1 MLVEKQLQN
10 GGGTLLSPRLQVPLP
25 HDIDFYP
32 DNTCYL
38 SHFATDRECS
48 HLLLV
53 LTSYNLSVQLEV
65 YKNFQHFLLKLE
77 LILYRPKAE
86 LLRGMLCR
94 LRK

>member
-38 SHFATDRECS
+38 FHVATDREYWD
-48 HLLLV
+48 LLL
-53 LTSYNLSVQLEV
+53 
-65 YKNFQHFLLKLE
+65 F
-77 LILYRPKAE
+77 
-86 LLRGMLCR
+86 
-94 LRK
+94 